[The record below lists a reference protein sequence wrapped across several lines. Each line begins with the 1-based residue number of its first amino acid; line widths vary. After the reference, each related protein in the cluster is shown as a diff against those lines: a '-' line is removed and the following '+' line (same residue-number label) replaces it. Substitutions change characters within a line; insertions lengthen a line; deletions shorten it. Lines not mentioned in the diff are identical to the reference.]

1 MKSRFEKLAELAR
14 STVSSVSGKYPGAN
28 EALSKAANSAV
39 AAGRSARQ
47 ALDTAVDKSGELLRE
62 AGEHEYTKA
71 AAAKIRSVA
80 HESGVGLQKLTARG
94 GNQSNEAGREV
105 STAESTKDIE
115 TAIEKLKGADKV
127 GRAGEVLGVAGGA
140 VAGASAAGVVAAA
153 AGATTIFGSATLGT
167 VLGGTFVAATPVGW
181 VIGTAAVAGAA
192 GYGIARMIRS
202 GSQQDHARKEIVE
215 RLTQRLAAVEAKAG
229 EQSALDELRRVM
241 PIALQGGV
249 VSEDQAK
256 RMIELVEKKTLSAT
270 VALSRI
276 QGIITQP

>member
-14 STVSSVSGKYPGAN
+14 STVSSVSEKYPGAN
-28 EALSKAANSAV
+28 EALSKAASSAV
-39 AAGRSARQ
+39 SAGKSARQ
-47 ALDTAVDKSGELLRE
+47 ALDMAVDKSGELLRE

-80 HESGVGLQKLTARG
+80 HDTGVGLQKLATRG
-94 GNQSNEAGREV
+94 SDQGKEAASQV
-105 STAESTKDIE
+105 STSESTKDIE
-115 TAIEKLKGADKV
+115 AAIEKLKGADKV

-140 VAGASAAGVVAAA
+140 LAGASAAGAVAAA

-167 VLGGTFVAATPVGW
+167 LLGGTFVAATPVGW

-202 GSQQDHARKEIVE
+202 GSEQDQARKEIVE

-229 EQSALDELRRVM
+229 EQSALDELRRLM
-241 PIALQGGV
+241 PVALQRGFM
-249 VSEDQAK
+249 SENQAK
-256 RMIELVEKKTLSAT
+256 RMIELVDRKTLSAT
-270 VALSRI
+270 VALSRL
-276 QGIITQP
+276 QGIVERH